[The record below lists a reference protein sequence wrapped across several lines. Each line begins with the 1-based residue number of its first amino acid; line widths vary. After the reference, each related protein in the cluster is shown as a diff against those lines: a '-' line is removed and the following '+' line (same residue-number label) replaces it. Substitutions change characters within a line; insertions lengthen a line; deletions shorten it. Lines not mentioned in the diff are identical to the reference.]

1 MRTVNISLII
11 FFIGLCFTNY
21 GQQKKINFSSK
32 KSKGITVQKKRLLI
46 LWENVV
52 FTNNKSVMYC
62 DSAIYDR
69 GDNSFIAY
77 RNIKINEND
86 SLTLFGDSLHY
97 IGNEQKAFIYGN
109 VKVITDDI
117 LLEAPSLIFN
127 QKNKIAYYNQ
137 GAFINDRKK
146 GYKIKS
152 GKGIFET
159 KIKTIFFKED
169 VELDHKDY
177 DITSDTLIYNTS
189 SQTSNIIGE
198 TQIKTENSTI
208 LCNKGWFNS
217 NKNKSSLEGSIII
230 STQSYK
236 FFADSVFYNENTGI
250 SYAEG
255 NVKIID
261 DSSNIIIEGE
271 FGTHNE
277 KKDSAHIWK
286 NAILTQL
293 DSTDTLKIYAD
304 QFIKIGDSIKNEIFC
319 FNNVIID
326 GTQLKGDCDSIY
338 FNETDSLMKC
348 IVQPV
353 IWMGENQVSG
363 DKIEF
368 KTYKG
373 IIYKMFTKSNAMII
387 SENDTLHYDQI
398 EGEEITSFFEKNKMY
413 LMNVNGD
420 GRVIYYSKD
429 EKDSLIT
436 EINEVASEKMNIY
449 IEENQISRINFLSS
463 PKGLTEPLNKNSSS
477 KFLDNF
483 FIYPKRTYQEK
494 YIEANGD

>member
-1 MRTVNISLII
+1 MRTVYISLII
-11 FFIGLCFTNY
+11 FFICLSETNY

-32 KSKGITVQKKRLLI
+32 KSKGITIQKKRLLI
-46 LWENVV
+46 LWDDVV
-52 FTNNKSVMYC
+52 FTNNKSIMHC

-77 RNIKINEND
+77 QNIKINEND

-97 IGNEQKAFIYGN
+97 IGNEQKAFMYGN
-109 VKVITDDI
+109 VKVITEDVF
-117 LLEAPSLIFN
+117 LEAPSLIFN

-137 GAFINDRKK
+137 GAFINDITK
-146 GYKIKS
+146 GYKIRSKR
-152 GKGIFET
+152 GIFET

-177 DITSDTLIYNTS
+177 DINSDTLIYNTS

-198 TQIKTENSTI
+198 TQIQTENSTI

-217 NKNKSSLEGSIII
+217 NKNQSSLEGSIII
-230 STQSYK
+230 ATNTYK
-236 FFADSVFYNENTGI
+236 FFADSIFYNENTGV

-277 KKDSAHIWK
+277 KIDSAHVWK
-286 NAILTQL
+286 NAILSQL
-293 DSTDTLKIYAD
+293 DSVDTLKIYAD
-304 QFIKIGDSIKNEIFC
+304 QFIKIGDSIRNEIFC

-338 FNETDSLMKC
+338 FNETDSIMKC

-353 IWMGENQVSG
+353 IWMGKNQVTG

-368 KTYKG
+368 KTHKG
-373 IIYKMFTKSNAMII
+373 IIYKMFVENNAMII

-398 EGEEITSFFEKNKMY
+398 KGEIITSFFKKNKMY
-413 LMNVNGD
+413 LMNVDGD
-420 GRVIYYSKD
+420 GKVIYYSKD

-436 EINEVASEKMNIY
+436 EINEVTSENMNIL
-449 IEENQISRINFLSS
+449 ISENQISRINFLSS
-463 PKGLTEPLNKNSSS
+463 PKGLTEPLNENSSS

-483 FIYPKRTYQEK
+483 FIYPKRTYYEK